1 VSAQPGRLGVVDDDP
16 LLLDQLTWALKG
28 RFELFKGA
36 DAVQG
41 LALAEHDPDVF
52 LLDLRL
58 PPSNEAEEGLKL
70 VAALHQRCPEAS
82 IVVMTG
88 EVDRRLAQKAVE
100 LGAFDVFRK
109 PFDTAEL
116 VLVLTRA
123 LERRRLVGENRTLR
137 EEMLKKRSF
146 GGLVGAS
153 AGMRALFSAIGK
165 VAPSDATV
173 LVYGES
179 GTGKELVAEAIHR
192 GSRRAHG
199 PFVVVNSSAL
209 PESLAESELF
219 GHERGA
225 FTGAVAARSGRFE
238 MAHRGTLFLDEV
250 ATLSPAVQA
259 KLLRVLERREF
270 ERVGG
275 SKTISV
281 DIRLIAATNE
291 DLKARAAKGEFR
303 EDLYYRLCTVVLTIP
318 PLRERREDL
327 PLLVDHFAGDA
338 ARRHG
343 RPAKS
348 FSPEALAVLAAHPF
362 RGNVRELGHLVEM
375 LTLMVED
382 DVILPDHLPGAVG
395 TTEPPGTEAALP
407 DGLPLAEAVA
417 RYEEGLLRRAIEK
430 AGGVKARA
438 AAALGLDANQMKYL
452 CRKYR
457 L

>member
-1 VSAQPGRLGVVDDDP
+1 MEGGRVAIVEDDAF
-16 LLLDQLTWALKG
+16 LLDQLALALKG
-28 RFELFKGA
+28 RFEVLRA
-36 DAVQG
+36 SDATRG
-41 LALAEHDPDVF
+41 LALAEQDPDVF
-52 LLDLRL
+52 LVDLRL
-58 PPSNEAEEGLKL
+58 PPSNRAEEGLDL
-70 VAALHQRCPEAS
+70 VAALHQRRPDAS

-88 EVDRRLAQKAVE
+88 EADRRLAQKAVE
-100 LGAFDVFRK
+100 RGAFDVFRK

-123 LERRRLVGENRTLR
+123 LERRRLVGENRSLR
-137 EEMLKKRSF
+137 EETLRRRSF
-146 GGLVGAS
+146 GGLVGGS
-153 AGMRALFSAIGK
+153 PGMRALFGAIDK

-173 LVYGES
+173 LVCGES

-192 GSRRAHG
+192 GSRRAQG

-225 FTGAVAARSGRFE
+225 FTGAVAMRSGRFE

-291 DLKARAAKGEFR
+291 DLKHRAEKGDFR
-303 EDLYYRLCTVVLTIP
+303 EDLYYRLNTVVLTIP

-327 PLLVDHFAGDA
+327 PILVDHFAA
-338 ARRHG
+338 AAAKRHG
-343 RPAKS
+343 RPPKS
-348 FSPEALAVLAAHPF
+348 FSPAALEALSAHSF
-362 RGNVRELGHLVEM
+362 RGNVRELEHLIEM
-375 LTLMVED
+375 LTLMVEE
-382 DVILPDHLPGAVG
+382 DVILPAHLPGALLSKE
-395 TTEPPGTEAALP
+395 TPAPTAAG
-407 DGLPLAEAVA
+407 GLPLTEAVA
-417 RYEEGLLRRAIEK
+417 RFEEGLLRRAIEES
-430 AGGVKARA
+430 GGVKVRA
-438 AAALGLDANQMKYL
+438 AESLGLDANQMKYL

>member
-1 VSAQPGRLGVVDDDP
+1 VESGRLAIVEDDAA
-16 LLLDQLTWALKG
+16 LLDQLTWALKD
-28 RFELFKGA
+28 RFEVFKA
-36 DAVQG
+36 QDAPRG
-41 LALAEHDPDVF
+41 LSLVEHDPDVF

-58 PPSNEAEEGLKL
+58 PPSNEAREGLEL
-70 VAALHQRCPEAS
+70 VAALHLRCPDAS

-88 EVDRRLAQKAVE
+88 EADRRLAQKAVE
-100 LGAFDVFRK
+100 MGAFDVFRK

-123 LERRRLVGENRTLR
+123 LERRRLVSENRVLR
-137 EEMLKKRSF
+137 EEMLRRRSF
-146 GGLVGAS
+146 GGLVGGCP
-153 AGMRALFSAIGK
+153 GMRALFAAIDK

-173 LVYGES
+173 LVCGES

-192 GSRRAHG
+192 GSRRAQG

-209 PESLAESELF
+209 PEGLAESELF

-281 DIRLIAATNE
+281 DIRLVAATNE
-291 DLKARAAKGEFR
+291 DIKHRAEKGDFR
-303 EDLYYRLCTVVLTIP
+303 EDLYYRLSTVVLTIP

-327 PLLVDHFAGDA
+327 PLLVEHFAASA
-338 ARRHG
+338 ARQHG

-348 FSPEALAVLAAHPF
+348 FSPAALESLAKHPF

-375 LTLMVED
+375 LTLMVEE
-382 DVILPDHLPGAVG
+382 DVILPEHLPGSVG
-395 TTEPPGTEAALP
+395 APRAPAAGAALP
-407 DGLPLAEAVA
+407 DGQPLDEAVA
-417 RYEEGLLRRAIEK
+417 RYEEGLLRRAIEE
-430 AGGVKARA
+430 ASGVKARA
-438 AAALGLDANQMKYL
+438 ARSLGLDPNRMKYL

>member
-1 VSAQPGRLGVVDDDP
+1 VKGGRVAIVEDDA
-16 LLLDQLTWALKG
+16 LLLDQLAFALKG
-28 RFELFKGA
+28 RFEVLRA
-36 DAVQG
+36 SDATRG
-41 LALAEHDPDVF
+41 LALAEQDPDVF

-58 PPSNEAEEGLKL
+58 PPSNEAEEGLRL
-70 VAALHQRCPEAS
+70 ISELHQRRPEAS
-82 IVVMTG
+82 IIIMTG
-88 EVDRRLAQKAVE
+88 EADRRLAQKAVE

-109 PFDTAEL
+109 PFDMAEL
-116 VLVLTRA
+116 LLVLTRA
-123 LERRRLVGENRTLR
+123 LERRRLVGENRALR

-153 AGMRALFSAIGK
+153 PGMRALFSAIGK
-165 VAPSDATV
+165 VAPSDAAV

-199 PFVVVNSSAL
+199 PFIVVNSSAL

-259 KLLRVLERREF
+259 KLLRVLERHEF

-291 DLKARAAKGEFR
+291 DLKERAGKGVFR
-303 EDLYYRLCTVVLTIP
+303 EDLYYRLSTVVLTIP
-318 PLRERREDL
+318 PLRERRDDL
-327 PLLVDHFAGDA
+327 RLLVEHFAGEA

-343 RPAKS
+343 RPPKS

-382 DVILPDHLPGAVG
+382 DVILPAHLPGAVRTPEG
-395 TTEPPGTEAALP
+395 QGQATAVPEGFPLP
-407 DGLPLAEAVA
+407 KAVA
-417 RYEEGLLRRAIEK
+417 RYEEELIRRAIEK

-438 AAALGLDANQMKYL
+438 AESLGLDTNQMKYL

>member
-1 VSAQPGRLGVVDDDP
+1 VLPGRLGIVDDDR
-16 LLLDQLTWALKG
+16 LLLDQLTWALKE
-28 RFELFKGA
+28 RFEVLTAA
-36 DAVQG
+36 DAVKG

-52 LLDLRL
+52 LVDLRL
-58 PPSNEAEEGLKL
+58 PPSNEATEGLKL
-70 VAALHQRCPEAS
+70 VADLHQRRPEAS
-82 IVVMTG
+82 VVVMTG
-88 EVDRRLAQKAVE
+88 EADRHFALKAVE
-100 LGAFDVFRK
+100 LGAVDVFRK
-109 PFDTAEL
+109 PLDTAEL

-123 LERRRLVGENRTLR
+123 LERRRLVGENRALR

-153 AGMRALFSAIGK
+153 AGMRALFAAIGK

-192 GSRRAHG
+192 GSRRAAG
-199 PFVVVNSSAL
+199 PLVVVNSSAL

-291 DLKARAAKGEFR
+291 DLKQRAARGEFR
-303 EDLYYRLCTVVLTIP
+303 EDLYYRLSTVVLTIP

-327 PLLVDHFAGDA
+327 PLLVDHFAGEA

-343 RPAKS
+343 RPPKS
-348 FSPEALAVLAAHPF
+348 FSPAALEVLSAHPF

-382 DVILPDHLPGAVG
+382 DVILPGHLPAAVG
-395 TTEPPGTEAALP
+395 TPEPSAKGAPAPE
-407 DGLPLAEAVA
+407 GLPLAEAVA
-417 RYEEGLLRRAIEK
+417 RYEEELLRRAIER

-438 AAALGLDANQMKYL
+438 ATALGLDANQMKYL
-452 CRKYR
+452 CRKYK

>member
-1 VSAQPGRLGVVDDDP
+1 MEPGRLAVVDDDP

-28 RFELFKGA
+28 RFEIFKGS
-36 DAVQG
+36 DAVEG
-41 LALAEHDPDVF
+41 LALAGHDPDVF

-58 PPSNEAEEGLKL
+58 PPSNEVEEGLKL
-70 VAALHQRCPEAS
+70 ISELHQRCPEAS

-88 EVDRRLAQKAVE
+88 EADRRLAQRSVE

-116 VLVLTRA
+116 LLVLTRA
-123 LERRRLVGENRTLR
+123 LERSRLVGENRALR

-153 AGMRALFSAIGK
+153 VGMRALFSAIGK

-173 LVYGES
+173 LVCGES

-192 GSRRAHG
+192 GSRRAQG
-199 PFVVVNSSAL
+199 PFVIVNSSAL

-225 FTGAVAARSGRFE
+225 FTGAVAMRSGRFE

-250 ATLSPAVQA
+250 ATLSAAVQA
-259 KLLRVLERREF
+259 KLLRVLEKREF

-303 EDLYYRLCTVVLTIP
+303 EDLYYRLSTVVLTIP

-327 PLLVDHFAGDA
+327 PLLTEHFLGATA
-338 ARRHG
+338 QRYG
-343 RPAKS
+343 RPSKS
-348 FSPEALAVLAAHPF
+348 FSPAAFEALMRHPF
-362 RGNVRELGHLVEM
+362 RGNVRELQHLIEM

-382 DVILPDHLPGAVG
+382 DVILPTHLPGSLVSP
-395 TTEPPGTEAALP
+395 EPLRMAAAFP
-407 DGLPLAEAVA
+407 EGLSSLGEAVA
-417 RYEEGLLRRAIEK
+417 RYEEELIRRAIEK

-438 AAALGLDANQMKYL
+438 AESLGLDANQMKYL